1 MTRQRLFSRGN
12 AVQALWDAVRT
23 SLWFLPAILGVAAL
37 ALTWGALALDEWLGQ
52 GPDESFPSLI
62 YVSEPAQA
70 RELLA
75 TILTSII
82 TMASLVFSI
91 TMVVLTLAASQFG
104 PRLIRNFMGR
114 LQTQLVLGTFVLTII
129 YSLLLLASIGPGES
143 GETNAYLSVTLAIG
157 LAVICVGLLVL
168 YIHDLARSIMSE
180 TLIEA
185 VGCELDQG
193 VRDLR
198 PLGQAEDPEQALPDD
213 FDERAAL
220 CVVEASGYVQAIEFE
235 QIMEAARSA
244 DVLVGLYLR
253 AGDFAIPNGRAFGI
267 YPAEHA
273 TPELARTIATSITL
287 GVHRTPV
294 QDLEFSI
301 RHLVEIAV
309 RALSPGIND
318 PYTAV
323 SVINR
328 LSASWPA
335 LMERAVP
342 RGVFHDDEGNLRV
355 ICPRPTYAGL
365 LNASFS
371 QIRQNG
377 ADKPLILIH
386 LLNALKAIGYCACV
400 DEQRAALLA
409 QVDAIVED
417 ARREIR
423 NHADLKDVE
432 HRARQ
437 TMEELEDSN
446 KAQDVVAAQPRPL

>member
-1 MTRQRLFSRGN
+1 MTRDRLISRDN
-12 AVQALWDAVRT
+12 AAWALWDGVRT
-23 SLWFLPAILGVAAL
+23 SLWFLPSIMGIAAL
-37 ALTWGALALDEWLGQ
+37 ALTMAALALDDWLGH
-52 GPDESFPSLI
+52 GPDETFPSLI

-75 TILTSII
+75 TVLTSMI

-114 LQTQLVLGTFVLTII
+114 LQTQIVLGTFVMTII
-129 YSLLLLASIGPGES
+129 YSLLLLASIGTSET
-143 GETNAYLSVTLAIG
+143 GETKAYLSVTLAVG
-157 LAVICVGLLVL
+157 LAVICVALLVL
-168 YIHDLARSIMSE
+168 YIHQLGSSIMSE

-185 VGCELDQG
+185 VGWELDQG
-193 VRDLR
+193 IRELR
-198 PLGQAEDPEQALPDD
+198 PLGKTTDPEVALPDD

-220 CVVEASGYVQAIEFE
+220 CRVEASGFVQAIEFE
-235 QIMEAARSA
+235 GILDAARSA
-244 DVLVGLYLR
+244 DVLVGLFLR
-253 AGDFAIPNGRAFGI
+253 AGDYAIQNGRAFGI
-267 YPAEHA
+267 YPAERA
-273 TPELARTIATSITL
+273 TPELARAIAKSITL

-323 SVINR
+323 SVIHR
-328 LSASWPA
+328 LSAVWTR
-335 LMERAVP
+335 LLDKAVP
-342 RGVFHDDEGNLRV
+342 NGVFHDDDGRLRV
-355 ICPRPTYAGL
+355 VCPRPTYAAL

-386 LLNALKAIGYCACV
+386 LLQAFKAISYCARTE
-400 DEQRAALLA
+400 EQRIALRE
-409 QVDAIVED
+409 QVDAV
-417 ARREIR
+417 
-423 NHADLKDVE
+423 L
-432 HRARQ
+432 
-437 TMEELEDSN
+437 
-446 KAQDVVAAQPRPL
+446 